1 MSCFHVG
8 APASAVA
15 QTRAVRTDLVPLSPR
30 AARRLA
36 RKDSERAQ
44 NLELRDARVREKRGG
59 FEALS
64 EPEKLAVA
72 IELEN
77 LARDY
82 EAAYHQRTKQLHRRM
97 VGVSR
102 PNRRTGR
109 HRRSRRSSRRVSR
122 VASSRRA
129 QVDSGGSSDGDGP
142 GDEPPGVAGSSLLQA
157 YGLAPVR
164 PRRPRDQ
171 SSTARLEER
180 AACGCSPAE
189 DSCGRGSYSDAA
201 RVVLRL
207 GSAASEAPL
216 WGAGPRSGRRG
227 AGWP

>member
-1 MSCFHVG
+1 MSCFHVD
-8 APASAVA
+8 ASASAFA
-15 QTRAVRTDLVPLSPR
+15 QMRAVRTDLVPLSPR

-44 NLELRDARVREKRGG
+44 NLELRDARVREKRRG

-72 IELEN
+72 IELGN

-82 EAAYHQRTKQLHRRM
+82 KAAYYRRAKQLHRRM

-102 PNRRTGR
+102 PHRRTGQ
-109 HRRSRRSSRRVSR
+109 HRRTRRSSRRVSR

-142 GDEPPGVAGSSLLQA
+142 GDEPPGVAKSSLPQA
-157 YGLAPVR
+157 YGRVPV
-164 PRRPRDQ
+164 
-171 SSTARLEER
+171 AW
-180 AACGCSPAE
+180 
-189 DSCGRGSYSDAA
+189 
-201 RVVLRL
+201 VVLRS
-207 GSAASEAPL
+207 GSAASEAAL

-227 AGWP
+227 AAWP